1 MSLLGA
7 NASLA
12 SVSGG
17 GGAHVTALHFISA
30 AGAHARGRRL
40 SPHKPR
46 RRLKISGWE
55 MSGNLYTLGYFSA
68 QICIGSPQRS
78 FDLIVDTG
86 SALTALPC
94 DGCPHCGTHKHGGQN
109 GMRFSESSSSSA
121 EAVACSRPPPGMSR
135 CRSCDASKCGYSVSY
150 TEGSSIKGHLVYD
163 TVWLAD
169 SKGERAREREMAPPL
184 APPSAPPL
192 APPSAPPS
200 PHPSPPPSPHPI
212 PPPPLLLLLPPP
224 PGSRA
229 GVRASF
235 GCQTY
240 ESGLFFSQVAD
251 GITGFSQASTY
262 GPTLFD
268 YLQRGMHTP
277 DVFSMCLSE
286 EVGAMVLGGAVPP
299 TLRADWMPYT
309 GSSSYA
315 VGMID
320 ITIGGVS
327 VGAPA
332 ANYRSTIV
340 DSGTTFMYL
349 PPAAYRK
356 VRDHFRSKCPWGECA
371 SRVAK
376 GEYPDDYCYKMDTRE
391 LDQVFVFAHPPISPI
406 CRTLLFPYLT
416 FYSCFADDADGAQ
429 VWERRHP

>member
-169 SKGERAREREMAPPL
+169 SKGE
-184 APPSAPPL
+184 
-192 APPSAPPS
+192 
-200 PHPSPPPSPHPI
+200 
-212 PPPPLLLLLPPP
+212 
-224 PGSRA
+224 RA